1 MSTGDPFLDY
11 IQGGNYTTDAAGN
24 IVLKPGADPQQAAA
38 AAAASA
44 VRGEEASG
52 TFLGGLFGDLLGGI
66 MTNIGPIASTAGGLA
81 SLMGA
86 YNRLGA
92 IGERGLVGAGQIAEE
107 AFARSQF
114 KPFTVTTGTGSS
126 VGVGVPAPGS
136 FPQMD
141 EETRLNQ
148 LMNIYGISRE
158 EAMAQQRG
166 VLARGFDINNDGV
179 VSGAEFAAARNAGLT
194 GPGRGGDAF
203 GQGAGVATG
212 AAGGAGGALTGAG
225 PMIGPNIQTTYS
237 PLEQA
242 ISQGAFT
249 GAQTLLGGVAG
260 DQAAREQEIFDRIRA
275 TQLAEE
281 ERQRLALEERLA
293 SQGRLGVQTAMFGGT
308 PEQLALAKAQEE
320 AQARA
325 SLAAIQQAQAEQE
338 QQARLGTQLLGA
350 AYLPEAQAQNA
361 LQRGL
366 LASQLAQRGQ
376 LYGTG
381 LFGEASIAG
390 LDALLGSGIGQA
402 ELMGRLGTGLL
413 SGAIQGS
420 GGGQGGIGDI
430 VGDLVAEY
438 GPQAINYV
446 KGLFSDARLKE
457 NIQKIGVSPNG
468 FNVYTWDWNEDG
480 KRLAGNTPS
489 VGVIAQEVEQVIPD
503 AVSIGAEGYLLVDYS
518 QI

>member
-1 MSTGDPFLDY
+1 MATTLEEMVTDPT
-11 IQGGNYTTDAAGN
+11 NNPYTTG
-24 IVLKPGADPQQAAA
+24 V
-38 AAAASA
+38 
-44 VRGEEASG
+44 VGEQPN
-52 TFLGGLFGDLLGGI
+52 FLGSLFGGILENLG
-66 MTNIGPIASTAGGLA
+66 TIGSGVGGAS

-92 IGERGLVGAGQIAEE
+92 IGERGLAGAGQIAEE

-136 FPQMD
+136 FPQMGR
-141 EETRLNQ
+141 EARIQQ
-148 LMNIYGISRE
+148 LMDTQGFTRE
-158 EAMAQQRG
+158 QAIENQQFSQM
-166 VLARGFDINNDGV
+166 RGFDINNDGV
-179 VSGAEFAAARNAGLT
+179 VTNQEFAAARNAGLT
-194 GPGRGGDAF
+194 
-203 GQGAGVATG
+203 ATG
-212 AAGGAGGALTGAG
+212 AAGGGAFTGAG

-237 PLEQA
+237 PLEQS

-260 DQAAREQEIFDRIRA
+260 DQAAREQSIFDRIRA
-275 TQLAEE
+275 TQVAEE

-325 SLAAIQQAQAEQE
+325 SLAAIQQAQAEQA
-338 QQARLGTQLLGA
+338 QQAKLGTQLLGA

-390 LDALLGSGIGQA
+390 LDALLGAGVGQA
-402 ELMGRLGTGLL
+402 SLMGQLGTGLL
-413 SGAIQGS
+413 SGAIDGS
-420 GGGQGGIGDI
+420 GGGQDGLVGAISGIGKEVLPSI
-430 VGDLVAEY
+430 LDL
-438 GPQAINYV
+438 
-446 KGLFSDARLKE
+446 L
-457 NIQKIGVSPNG
+457 NI
-468 FNVYTWDWNEDG
+468 T
-480 KRLAGNTPS
+480 
-489 VGVIAQEVEQVIPD
+489 
-503 AVSIGAEGYLLVDYS
+503 
-518 QI
+518 

>member
-1 MSTGDPFLDY
+1 MTMTLEEYLQNPDQIGSVGDQRLDVNTGEPAT
-11 IQGGNYTTDAAGN
+11 N
-24 IVLKPGADPQQAAA
+24 
-38 AAAASA
+38 
-44 VRGEEASG
+44 
-52 TFLGGLFGDLLGGI
+52 FLGGLFSGILENLGTVGS
-66 MTNIGPIASTAGGLA
+66 GVGGAA

-92 IGERGLVGAGQIAEE
+92 IGERGLAGAGQIAEE

-136 FPQMD
+136 FPQMGR
-141 EETRLNQ
+141 ETRIQQ
-148 LMNIYGISRE
+148 LMDTQGLTRE
-158 EAMAQQRG
+158 QAMANQQ
-166 VLARGFDINNDGV
+166 ASQMRGFDINNDGTV
-179 VSGAEFAAARNAGLT
+179 TNQEFAAARNAGLT
-194 GPGRGGDAF
+194 
-203 GQGAGVATG
+203 ATG
-212 AAGGAGGALTGAG
+212 AAGGAAGSALTGAG

-237 PLEQA
+237 PLEQS

-260 DQAAREQEIFDRIRA
+260 DQAAREQGIFDRIRA
-275 TQLAEE
+275 TQVAEE

-325 SLAAIQQAQAEQE
+325 SLAAIQQAQAEQA
-338 QQARLGTQLLGA
+338 QQAKLGTQLLGA

-390 LDALLGSGIGQA
+390 LNALLGAGVGQA
-402 ELMGRLGTGLL
+402 SLMGQLGTGLL
-413 SGAIQGS
+413 SGAIDGS
-420 GGGQGGIGDI
+420 GGGQDGLVGAISGIGKEVLPSI
-430 VGDLVAEY
+430 LDL
-438 GPQAINYV
+438 
-446 KGLFSDARLKE
+446 L
-457 NIQKIGVSPNG
+457 NI
-468 FNVYTWDWNEDG
+468 T
-480 KRLAGNTPS
+480 
-489 VGVIAQEVEQVIPD
+489 
-503 AVSIGAEGYLLVDYS
+503 
-518 QI
+518 

>member
-1 MSTGDPFLDY
+1 MINEL
-11 IQGGNYTTDAAGN
+11 QGLVSPSQAYSPSGNYTGSTISQGVDYTGMSSGSVDQLIN
-24 IVLKPGADPQQAAA
+24 SIVGSNAIT
-38 AAAASA
+38 
-44 VRGEEASG
+44 GM
-52 TFLGGLFGDLLGGI
+52 LGGI
-66 MTNIGPIASTAGGLA
+66 AENIVPIASGIGGAA

-86 YNRLGA
+86 YNRLGS
-92 IGERGLVGAGQIAEE
+92 IGERANIGAGLIGEE

-136 FPQMD
+136 FPQMGQ
-141 EETRLNQ
+141 EARIQQ
-148 LMNIYGISRE
+148 LMDTQGLTRE
-158 EAMAQQRG
+158 QAMQNQQFSQM
-166 VLARGFDINNDGV
+166 RGFDINNDGTV
-179 VSGAEFAAARNAGLT
+179 TNQEFAAARNAGLT
-194 GPGRGGDAF
+194 S
-203 GQGAGVATG
+203 TG
-212 AAGGAGGALTGAG
+212 AAGGGAFTGAG

-237 PLEQA
+237 PLEQS

-260 DQAAREQEIFDRIRA
+260 DQAAREQQIFDRIRA
-275 TQLAEE
+275 TQLGEE

-325 SLAAIQQAQAEQE
+325 SLAAIQQAQAEQA
-338 QQARLGTQLLGA
+338 QQAKLGTQLLGA

-390 LDALLGSGIGQA
+390 LDALLGAGIGQA
-402 ELMGRLGTGLL
+402 SLMGQLGTGLL
-413 SGAIQGS
+413 SGAIDGS
-420 GGGQGGIGDI
+420 GGGQDGLVGAISGIGKEVLPSI
-430 VGDLVAEY
+430 LDL
-438 GPQAINYV
+438 
-446 KGLFSDARLKE
+446 L
-457 NIQKIGVSPNG
+457 NI
-468 FNVYTWDWNEDG
+468 T
-480 KRLAGNTPS
+480 
-489 VGVIAQEVEQVIPD
+489 
-503 AVSIGAEGYLLVDYS
+503 
-518 QI
+518 

>member
-1 MSTGDPFLDY
+1 MPHQAGHSYQDLIDQAIAVTPSSAQEESTNPF
-11 IQGGNYTTDAAGN
+11 GN
-24 IVLKPGADPQQAAA
+24 
-38 AAAASA
+38 
-44 VRGEEASG
+44 
-52 TFLGGLFGDLLGGI
+52 FLGGLFSGLI
-66 MTNIGPIASTAGGLA
+66 NNIVPIASTAGGLGA
-81 SLMGA
+81 LTGA
-86 YNRLGA
+86 YDRLGA

-141 EETRLNQ
+141 EETRLTQ
-148 LMNIYGISRE
+148 LMDIYGISRE

-166 VLARGFDINNDGV
+166 VMARGFDINNDGV

-203 GQGAGVATG
+203 GQGAGAATG
-212 AAGGAGGALTGAG
+212 ATGAAGGALTGAG
-225 PMIGPNIQTTYS
+225 PMIGPNIQTTFS
-237 PLEQA
+237 PKEQA
-242 ISQGAFT
+242 ISTGAFT
-249 GAQTLLGGVAG
+249 GAQTLLDAVTTDRAT
-260 DQAAREQEIFDRIRA
+260 REQDIYNRIRA
-275 TQLAEE
+275 TQEAEE

-293 SQGRLGVQTAMFGGT
+293 NQGRLGVRTAMFGGT

-325 SLAAIQQAQAEQE
+325 SLAAIQQAQAEQA
-338 QQARLGTQLLGA
+338 QDARLGTQLLGA

-402 ELMGRLGTGLL
+402 ELMGRLGTSLL
-413 SGAIQGS
+413 SGAMGGA

-430 VGDLVAEY
+430 IGGAVEEY
-438 GPQAINYV
+438 GPDLIDLIF
-446 KGLFSDARLKE
+446 GGD
-457 NIQKIGVSPNG
+457 
-468 FNVYTWDWNEDG
+468 D
-480 KRLAGNTPS
+480 
-489 VGVIAQEVEQVIPD
+489 
-503 AVSIGAEGYLLVDYS
+503 
-518 QI
+518 